1 MTTWPKHHIYSKAT
15 SSLILGEMIAE
26 LNRVQSTALQ
36 NMDQNHT
43 KNINNGTDIQNNE
56 LTTTEPPL

>member
-1 MTTWPKHHIYSKAT
+1 MTETQHLKQSNQLSHSQRDDCRVKQGVNYCITEQGPKSH
-15 SSLILGEMIAE
+15 
-26 LNRVQSTALQ
+26 
-36 NMDQNHT
+36 